1 MSAAVHFLLVAG
13 ITIVSIMGA
22 TFALDALGV
31 PQVAGFG
38 WDDVLL
44 GTITAAGTVLG
55 MALLRKV
62 A

>member
-1 MSAAVHFLLVAG
+1 VSAAIHFLLVAG

-31 PQVAGFG
+31 PQVSGFG

-44 GTITAAGTVLG
+44 GTITAAGTVIG